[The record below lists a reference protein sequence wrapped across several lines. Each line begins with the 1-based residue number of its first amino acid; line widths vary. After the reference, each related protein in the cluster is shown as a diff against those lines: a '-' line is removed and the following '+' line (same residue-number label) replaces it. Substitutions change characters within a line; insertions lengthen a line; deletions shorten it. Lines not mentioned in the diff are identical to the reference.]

1 MTTYT
6 IHLEIKPVKAALL
19 IDGQPTD
26 SAEGCSDGSK
36 ISLQLTFNDFSG
48 SAHEYISVLML
59 MKDSRLLRAVPYYT
73 AVAANGTATL
83 DKTYTLEIGDYSGVT
98 AKVMVF
104 DKATFCEVLQ

>member
-1 MTTYT
+1 
-6 IHLEIKPVKAALL
+6 
-19 IDGQPTD
+19 
-26 SAEGCSDGSK
+26 
-36 ISLQLTFNDFSG
+36 
-48 SAHEYISVLML
+48 

-73 AVAANGTATL
+73 AVEANGTATL